1 MRAKRASTN
10 HNMRFDVV
18 PDANKNCQ
26 NQLAAGGGT
35 GQQVTRVTIF
45 GPTSQ
50 WTPSASAHWHCS
62 ASSDPSSSSS
72 RGSRSPALS
81 FGSRRSAPREVVR
94 GGCWAGSRRRIWAK
108 GTGVFLAFFLSLGT
122 FYDLHFFFF
131 SLFPHFSFLTPLR
144 LGLCLRGSPS
154 SVRLGFLSKYIP
166 LYTPFCLSSS
176 PPTPP
181 LVLCTFVH
189 FCCASTI
196 SWCGGGRCFNLSSLS
211 SLLQI
216 KKKTKITR
224 ARDVCLGSA
233 RASILASS
241 NGPNI

>member
-1 MRAKRASTN
+1 MLFQTPTKIVKISWRR
-10 HNMRFDVV
+10 
-18 PDANKNCQ
+18 
-26 NQLAAGGGT
+26 GGT

-176 PPTPP
+176 PPPP
-181 LVLCTFVH
+181 LPLFFVPSSI
-189 FCCASTI
+189 FAALPPSRGVAAAAASTCPP
-196 SWCGGGRCFNLSSLS
+196 SPLSSKL
-211 SLLQI
+211 
-216 KKKTKITR
+216 KKKRK
-224 ARDVCLGSA
+224 
-233 RASILASS
+233 
-241 NGPNI
+241 